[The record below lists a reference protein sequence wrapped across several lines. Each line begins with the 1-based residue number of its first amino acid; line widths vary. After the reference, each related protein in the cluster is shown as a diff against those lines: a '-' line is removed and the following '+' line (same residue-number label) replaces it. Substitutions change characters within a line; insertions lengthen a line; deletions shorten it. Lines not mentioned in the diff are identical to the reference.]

1 MKYNLEKFLIVL
13 YSNANLHF
21 VITITIA
28 SMKYNSVII
37 QCITMMHLCKKGL
50 SKSKFY
56 FIIPN
61 ILSIGKVKFK
71 RIIKKFKFPK
81 SFCSKNISLF

>member
-21 VITITIA
+21 VFTITIT
-28 SMKYNSVII
+28 SLKYNSIII

-50 SKSKFY
+50 S
-56 FIIPN
+56 
-61 ILSIGKVKFK
+61 
-71 RIIKKFKFPK
+71 
-81 SFCSKNISLF
+81 